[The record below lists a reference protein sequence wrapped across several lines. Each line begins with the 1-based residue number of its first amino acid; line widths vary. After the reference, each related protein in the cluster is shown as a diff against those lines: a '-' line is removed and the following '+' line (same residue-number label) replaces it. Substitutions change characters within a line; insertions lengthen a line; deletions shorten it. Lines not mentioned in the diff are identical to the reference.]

1 MIQDY
6 EELMEN
12 LSEDAKILN
21 GGGKPMIKVKMT
33 VVRYAVLV
41 AALICI
47 AWMMDTVDDMVED
60 AVLQAF
66 FLAIRNL
73 IHISLIVSWCTSL
86 YRRILNKQVRQYMI
100 TTALLM
106 AFWLMAKAIKYEFIA
121 SRLYFLGRYIWYSY
135 YIPMILIPLFGV
147 FIIDHIGKPEDYRIP
162 KKMYYLYIPAG
173 LILVGIFTNDLHQ
186 LAFSFPEG
194 IEWFDSIYKY
204 GVIYFAAMAWFVL
217 GGIYFVGMLLKK
229 SRVPGSKAMQ
239 KLPLMIMLG
248 AVAFW
253 TLYCLEIF
261 RDCDLTVVDCLI
273 ISLLLESAI
282 QSGLIPSNTN
292 YDEIFRTS
300 RVAAQI
306 VDEEYRPCIMS
317 AVAVPLTVE
326 QMKQAETD
334 TVNLGNTLLHSKPIT
349 AGHVLWQDDVTQ
361 INKLMERLQDT
372 REQLNQSNHLLQAEL
387 ELKENQAK
395 ADEKNRLYDRISK
408 EVASQLLKVE
418 EILKRIDNEPEQAE
432 NLMAKVCV
440 IGSYIKRRG
449 NLLLLWEE
457 NQRIDAR
464 ELEYCIRESLDNLR
478 LAQVFTSFECECA
491 GELLPTHIIAVY
503 DLYETLVESLLDNV
517 TAMMIRLRCRDGQI
531 KIRLQ
536 VGCKENIAQNSL
548 ANITVPFGSFSYEIQ
563 EEDAIISYTVSE
575 GGAEE

>member
-1 MIQDY
+1 M
-6 EELMEN
+6 L
-12 LSEDAKILN
+12 
-21 GGGKPMIKVKMT
+21 KVKLKI
-33 VVRYAVLV
+33 VKYAIFV
-41 AALICI
+41 AVLICI
-47 AWMMDTVDDMVED
+47 AWMMDTVDNMVED
-60 AVLQAF
+60 AVLQTF

-73 IHISLIVSWCTSL
+73 IHISLIVSWCASL
-86 YRRILNKQVRQYMI
+86 YRRILNKQVRYYMI
-100 TTALLM
+100 ANGLLM
-106 AFWLMAKAIKYEFIA
+106 AFWLMAKAIKYEFIS
-121 SRLYFLGRYIWYSY
+121 SRMYFLGRYIWYSY
-135 YIPMILIPLFGV
+135 YIPMILIPLLGV

-162 KKMYYLYIPAG
+162 KKMYYLFVPAG

-217 GGIYFVGMLLKK
+217 GGIYFVVMLLKK

-239 KLPLMIMLG
+239 KLPLIIMLG
-248 AVAFW
+248 AVVFW

-261 RDCDLTVVDCLI
+261 RGCDLTVVDCLI

-292 YDEIFRTS
+292 YDEIFRSST
-300 RVAAQI
+300 VAAQI
-306 VDEEYRPCIMS
+306 VDEAYRPRIMS

-326 QMKQAETD
+326 QMKQAETE

-361 INKLMERLQDT
+361 INELMERLRDT

-408 EVASQLLKVE
+408 EVAPQLVKVE
-418 EILKRIDNEPEQAE
+418 EILKRIEREPEQAE
-432 NLMAKVCV
+432 KLMAKVCV

-457 NQRIDAR
+457 NRRIDAR

-478 LAQVFTSFECECA
+478 LAKVYTSFECECA

-517 TAMMIRLRCRDGQI
+517 TAMMIRLHCREGRISI
-531 KIRLQ
+531 KLQ
-536 VGCKENIAQNSL
+536 VGCEEQIAQNSL
-548 ANITVPFGSFSYEIQ
+548 ANITVPFGEFSYDIQ
-563 EEDAIISYTVSE
+563 EEDVMIRYTVPE
-575 GGAEE
+575 GGAKA

>member
-1 MIQDY
+1 M
-6 EELMEN
+6 L
-12 LSEDAKILN
+12 
-21 GGGKPMIKVKMT
+21 KVKMKI
-33 VVRYAVLV
+33 VKYAILV
-41 AALICI
+41 AVLICI
-47 AWMMDTVDDMVED
+47 AWMMDTVDNMVED
-60 AVLQAF
+60 AVLQTF

-73 IHISLIVSWCTSL
+73 IHISLIVSWCASL
-86 YRRILNKQVRQYMI
+86 YRRILNKQVRYYMI
-100 TTALLM
+100 ANGLLM
-106 AFWLMAKAIKYEFIA
+106 AFWLMAKAIKYEFIS
-121 SRLYFLGRYIWYSY
+121 SRMYFLGRYIWYSY
-135 YIPMILIPLFGV
+135 YIPMILIPLLGV

-162 KKMYYLYIPAG
+162 KKMYYLFVPAG

-217 GGIYFVGMLLKK
+217 GGIYFVVMLLKK

-239 KLPLMIMLG
+239 KLPLIIMLG
-248 AVAFW
+248 AVVFW

-261 RDCDLTVVDCLI
+261 RGCDLTVVDCLI
-273 ISLLLESAI
+273 VSLLLESAI

-292 YDEIFRTS
+292 YDEIFRSST
-300 RVAAQI
+300 VAAQI
-306 VDEEYRPCIMS
+306 VDEAYQPRIMS

-361 INKLMERLQDT
+361 INELMERLRDT
-372 REQLNQSNHLLQAEL
+372 REQLNQNNHLLQAEL

-408 EVASQLLKVE
+408 EVAPQLVKVE
-418 EILKRIDNEPEQAE
+418 EILKRIEREPEQAE
-432 NLMAKVCV
+432 KLMAKVCV

-457 NQRIDAR
+457 NRRIDAR

-478 LAQVFTSFECECA
+478 LAKVYTSFECECA

-517 TAMMIRLRCRDGQI
+517 TAMMIRLHCKEGRISI
-531 KIRLQ
+531 KLQ
-536 VGCKENIAQNSL
+536 VGCEEQIAQNSL
-548 ANITVPFGSFSYEIQ
+548 ANITVPFGDFSYDIQ
-563 EEDAIISYTVSE
+563 EEDVMIRYTVPE
-575 GGAEE
+575 GGAKA